1 MQKSIVI
8 HISGRVQGV
17 MYRQA
22 IKNYADK
29 NNLVGTAENLK
40 DGRVKVV
47 ANGSEDSLRSLVL
60 FCETGSTLTR
70 VKSISY
76 EWATTRENYSDFQI
90 VRSGGNILDD
100 QINAISNLGKSF
112 FATDKKELVYP
123 KHLVIIPDG
132 NRRWAKE
139 KGLPSIMGHDKG
151 RERIGEIL
159 ELLKDS
165 QVQVLTVWAF
175 STENWKREESEV
187 KYLMDMLGEILKEH
201 RKTCLDN
208 KIVFRHLGRKTKLD
222 PKLLSAMDDLERE
235 TAKFLNEEKIK
246 RLNIAVDYGGRDEI
260 VRAVNKIESGTI
272 TEEEFEKYL
281 DTAGIPDPDLIIRT
295 SGEMRLSGILP
306 WQSTYAE
313 LYFTQK
319 HFPDF
324 DKVELDLA
332 MQDFS
337 NRKRRFGA

>member
-1 MQKSIVI
+1 MQKSISI
-8 HISGRVQGV
+8 FISGRVQGV
-17 MYRQA
+17 MYRQV

-29 NNLVGTAENLK
+29 NNLVGTAENLS

-47 ANGSEDSLRSLVL
+47 AEGTEETLRSLIF
-60 FCETGSTLTR
+60 FCEAGSTLSS
-70 VKSISY
+70 VKNISY
-76 EWATTRENYSDFQI
+76 EWGAPSGNYSDFQI
-90 VRSGGNILDD
+90 VRSGGNIIGD

-112 FATDKKELVYP
+112 FASEKKNIVYP

-151 RERIGEIL
+151 KERIGEIL
-159 ELLKDS
+159 QLLKDS
-165 QVQVLTVWAF
+165 KVQVLTVWAF

-187 KYLMDMLGEILKEH
+187 KYLMNMLGELIKEH
-201 RKTCLDN
+201 RKTCLEN
-208 KIVFRHLGRKTKLD
+208 KIVFKSLGRKTKLD
-222 PKLLSAMDDLERE
+222 PQLLNAMEDLEKE
-235 TAKFLNEEKIK
+235 TSKFLSEPKIK

-260 VRAVNKIESGTI
+260 IRAINKIESDSI

-295 SGEMRLSGILP
+295 SGEIRLSGILP

-324 DKVELDLA
+324 DKTELDLA
-332 MQDFS
+332 IEDFS